1 MLLALLNV
9 LRGLPPTR
17 LPLYPILLLLLMSF
31 VPRVRESTGL
41 LWSFWGACAVLLAW
55 QVILRSQVARQRRVL
70 TFEVALRKN
79 HYLQL
84 VAHCGV
90 FLYWGWYWPEVAN
103 HAWLIGAQLVFA
115 YAFDMLLSWS
125 RRDAWRLGFGP
136 FPIILST
143 NLFLWF
149 RDDWFALQFLM
160 VAVGFLGKEL
170 VTWKRDGRQTHI
182 FNPSGLSL
190 SVFSVALILA
200 GRTDLTWGQE
210 IALTLRYPEHMY
222 LVIFLLG
229 LMVQYFFSVTLMTL
243 SAAATL
249 YLLGVLYSGVTG
261 VYFFVDT
268 SIPIAVFLGLHL
280 LVTDPSTSPKT
291 PFGRVLFGG
300 LYGVSVFALFA
311 LLGPIGVPTFYDKLL
326 CVPLLNL
333 SVRALDRFVRAFN
346 AETLGLDRL
355 WPNMSP
361 RQLNLGSMAVWTM
374 LFVGLLTTDA
384 VGSRHDGANPA
395 FWEQACAEG
404 LRDGC
409 RTLLVRQSN
418 NCREGFAWSCNE
430 QGILLAQGTLVAGDA
445 GGAAASFARA
455 CELGLAAGCANV
467 DTLAAGGAEFD
478 RASTS
483 LAYAWAYQDATPLS
497 EGCDSSDPESCYLL
511 ASAHRDGRGVTRD
524 DALARELF
532 ARSCELG
539 WAAGCSSLAEI
550 YLRGDGVAVDSVR
563 AADGFSQACDAGEA
577 MSCLRLGL
585 MYRLGQ
591 GLAPDPNRAIALMQ
605 QACAMGLADACQ
617 MLEQTASQPPPE
629 ASPPSR

>member
-1 MLLALLNV
+1 MTFAMSARR
-9 LRGLPPTR
+9 RGLAPIW
-17 LPLYPILLLLLMSF
+17 LPLYPILLLFLQSFLLRGRGS
-31 VPRVRESTGL
+31 EGL
-41 LWSFWGACAVLLAW
+41 IWSFWLSCGVLLVW
-55 QVILRSQVARQRRVL
+55 QVVLWRRVTRARRVL
-70 TFEVALRKN
+70 TFEIALRKN

-90 FLYWGWYWPEVAN
+90 FLYWGWYWPEVGN
-103 HAWLIGAQLVFA
+103 HAWLIVAQIVFA

-149 RDDWFALQFLM
+149 RDDWFVLQFLM

-170 VTWKRDGRQTHI
+170 VTWTRDGRQTHI

-190 SVFSVALILA
+190 SVFSVVLILA
-200 GRTDLTWGQE
+200 GKTDLTWGQE

-222 LVIFLLG
+222 VVIFGLG

-249 YLLGVLYSGVTG
+249 YLLGVVYSGATG

-280 LVTDPSTSPKT
+280 LVTDPSTSPRT
-291 PFGRVLFGG
+291 SFGRVLFGS
-300 LYGVSVFALFA
+300 LYGASVFVLYA

-333 SVRALDRFVRAFN
+333 SVRALDRFVCALDADMF
-346 AETLGLDRL
+346 GLDRL
-355 WPNMSP
+355 WPAVSA
-361 RQLNLGSMAVWTM
+361 RQLNLASMGVWTL

-384 VGSRHDGANPA
+384 VGSRHEGANPA
-395 FWEQACAEG
+395 FWEQACSEG
-404 LRDGC
+404 LRHSC
-409 RTLLVRQSN
+409 RNLLVRQSN

-430 QGILLAQGTLVAGDA
+430 QGILLAQGTLVDRDP
-445 GGAAASFARA
+445 GGAGASFARA
-455 CELGLAAGCANV
+455 CELGLAVGCVNA
-467 DTLAAGGAEFD
+467 DTLVAGGADFE

-483 LAYAWAYQDATPLS
+483 LAYAWAYQDTQPLGEACES
-497 EGCDSSDPESCYLL
+497 GDPESCYLL
-511 ASAHRDGRGVTRD
+511 ASAHRAGRGVTED
-524 DALARELF
+524 DTLARELF
-532 ARSCELG
+532 TRSCDLG

-550 YLRGDGVAVDSVR
+550 YLRGDGVAVDSMR
-563 AADGFSQACDAGEA
+563 AAEGFSRACGAGEA

-591 GLAPDPNRAIALMQ
+591 GFAPDLSRAAELME
-605 QACAMGLADACQ
+605 QACAMGLPDACQ
-617 MLEQTASQPPPE
+617 MLEDTQASQ
-629 ASPPSR
+629 APPSTTESR

>member
-1 MLLALLNV
+1 MTLAISAF
-9 LRGLPPTR
+9 LRGLAPIR
-17 LPLYPILLLLLMSF
+17 LPLYPILLLFLLSF
-31 VPRVRESTGL
+31 LPRVRGSEGL
-41 LWSFWGACAVLLAW
+41 IWSFWLSCAALLVW
-55 QVILRSQVARQRRVL
+55 QVVLWRRVMRARRVL

-84 VAHCGV
+84 FAHCGV

-103 HAWLIGAQLVFA
+103 HAWLIVAQIVFA
-115 YAFDMLLSWS
+115 YAFDMLLAWS

-149 RDDWFALQFLM
+149 RDDWFVLQFLM

-170 VTWKRDGRQTHI
+170 VTWSRDGRRTHI

-190 SVFSVALILA
+190 SVFSVVLIIA
-200 GRTDLTWGQE
+200 GKTDLTWGQE

-222 LVIFLLG
+222 VVIFGLG

-249 YLLGVLYSGVTG
+249 YLLGVVYSGATG

-280 LVTDPSTSPKT
+280 LVTDPSTSPRT
-291 PFGRVLFGG
+291 PFGRVLFGS
-300 LYGVSVFALFA
+300 LYGVSVFVLYA

-333 SVRALDRFVRAFN
+333 SVRALDRFVRALDADMF
-346 AETLGLDRL
+346 GLDRL
-355 WPNMSP
+355 WPTVSA
-361 RQLNLGSMAVWTM
+361 RQLNHASMAVWTL

-384 VGSRHDGANPA
+384 VGSRHEGSNPV
-395 FWEQACAEG
+395 FWEEACSEG

-409 RTLLVRQSN
+409 RNLLVRQSN

-430 QGILLAQGTLVAGDA
+430 QGILLAQGRLVDSDP

-455 CELGLAAGCANV
+455 CDLGLAVGCSNG
-467 DTLAAGGAEFD
+467 DTLAAGGADFG
-478 RASTS
+478 RGSTS
-483 LAYAWAYQDATPLS
+483 LAYAWAYQDTASLDEACES
-497 EGCDSSDPESCYLL
+497 GDPESCYLL
-511 ASAHRDGRGVTRD
+511 ASAHRAGRGVTQD
-524 DALARELF
+524 ETLARELF
-532 ARSCELG
+532 TRSCDLG

-550 YLRGDGVAVDSVR
+550 YLRGDGVAVDSER
-563 AADGFSQACDAGEA
+563 AAEGFSRACGAGEA

-591 GLAPDPNRAIALMQ
+591 GLAPDLRRAAELME
-605 QACAMGLADACQ
+605 QACAMGLPEACQ
-617 MLEQTASQPPPE
+617 MLEDTQAAQ
-629 ASPPSR
+629 APPSTTESR